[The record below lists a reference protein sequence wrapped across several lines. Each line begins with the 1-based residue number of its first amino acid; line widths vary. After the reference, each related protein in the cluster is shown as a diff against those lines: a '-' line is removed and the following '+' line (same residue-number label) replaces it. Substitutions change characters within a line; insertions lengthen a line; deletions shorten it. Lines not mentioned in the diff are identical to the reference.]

1 MAKLLTDSPAQKE
14 RVERTCTQENKN
26 NSPIISTELSTA
38 VISYRLIN
46 RPKHDYFDQLI
57 ISNTN
62 AEGWSTTLSCWEAA
76 AHTID

>member
-38 VISYRLIN
+38 VISY
-46 RPKHDYFDQLI
+46 
-57 ISNTN
+57 
-62 AEGWSTTLSCWEAA
+62 
-76 AHTID
+76 